1 RALLLPAFGLRVGRG
16 HGNARHRGHPLHGFR
31 KAQAIKL
38 GQKAE
43 VIARSP
49 ASEAVI
55 APLAVLAMKT
65 RRLLPMEG
73 TAGPVAAPR
82 RIRLALVEGDA
93 AAHHLAYGHA
103 ISDLVEKTVGKAHGP
118 GVLRCPS
125 ISDSPLLRES
135 RLPPCPL
142 FTAGY
147 APPCAG
153 RSQATLATA
162 ESFLL
167 VTPRRQSISSSGSA
181 GEKRKPCSSSQPACL
196 S

>member
-1 RALLLPAFGLRVGRG
+1 AHHQTARLYLRFRDPLSGQEFLQRVAAVRRVAQPERLLRGGTDAASAQIGPRLCALWPVQAILEEPGGEFHDIREARALLLPAFGLRVGRG

-73 TAGPVAAPR
+73 TAGPV
-82 RIRLALVEGDA
+82 
-93 AAHHLAYGHA
+93 
-103 ISDLVEKTVGKAHGP
+103 
-118 GVLRCPS
+118 
-125 ISDSPLLRES
+125 
-135 RLPPCPL
+135 
-142 FTAGY
+142 
-147 APPCAG
+147 
-153 RSQATLATA
+153 
-162 ESFLL
+162 
-167 VTPRRQSISSSGSA
+167 
-181 GEKRKPCSSSQPACL
+181 
-196 S
+196 